1 MKKLLKKLSV
11 MRLEER
17 VLFDAAAAAAAAEA
31 EQQAQQ
37 NEELQQQQQQ
47 LQEQL
52 AEEAEQQ
59 AQQQQAAAEQQAQES
74 EGDSGDGEDPAGT
87 QGGAENKSEG
97 VNAGSE
103 VSAAVEAIAADE
115 GIEVEESTDVLENDT
130 DEVVGETV
138 ADVVAT
144 EVEADAEE
152 GSADLEAAA
161 DAEES
166 DEVLMTTEEVAAAIA
181 EGTRHELVIVSS
193 SVKDSKV
200 IIDNLAEGTEVL
212 VLEKGVDVLD
222 QINEYLDSTAVK
234 YDAIHVVSHGGDG
247 YLVLNDSVI
256 DMVSLQADPASWA
269 AIGEH
274 VAENGDIMLYG
285 CNVAQTEN
293 GKAFANQLASLTGA
307 DIAASVDVTGG
318 DYGWELEYVTN
329 AIATPVL
336 SFKGYNARLE
346 TFNVVVGK
354 DDVYDTD
361 QYANS
366 DTTRFVLD
374 GGALIQQT
382 WVSAGEGLGY
392 THDAS
397 KDITIGGTLS
407 WAITQANG
415 SPLNA
420 DQIVVAIDGDLGNGG
435 TVTQGVTILLGAD
448 NTATLD
454 SINVTDGNI
463 SVQGGASV
471 TVGNV
476 TLGNGTSFPWRKL
489 RVLLSMVISLLP
501 VILPSP
507 SVTFLLLQQ
516 SKFQPL
522 VTFPSAISLPQPVTQ
537 LLRGLSPAVKAFPF
551 HFQIFLPQPVTQLLP
566 GLSPAVKAF
575 PFHFQI
581 FLPPVTQSMSAVR
594 SMLQMLNLP
603 AFQLTPAKL
612 SM

>member
-37 NEELQQQQQQ
+37 SEELQQQQQQ

-59 AQQQQAAAEQQAQES
+59 AQQQAEQQAAAEAQQAAGAES
-74 EGDSGDGEDPAGT
+74 GAETEAGGDGEAAAPQDAAAAN
-87 QGGAENKSEG
+87 GGESA
-97 VNAGSE
+97 NAGSE

-130 DEVVGETV
+130 DGMVGENA
-138 ADVVAT
+138 ADVIAVD
-144 EVEADAEE
+144 VEAEAEE
-152 GSADLEAAA
+152 SSADLEAAA
-161 DAEES
+161 EAEADGKE
-166 DEVLMTTEEVAAAIA
+166 EIVMTTEEVAAAIA

-247 YLVLNDSVI
+247 YLVLNNSVI
-256 DMVSLQADPASWA
+256 DMESLQADPASWA

-274 VAENGDIMLYG
+274 VAEDGDIMLYG

-336 SFKGYNARLE
+336 SFDGYNARLASLTLVE
-346 TFNVVVGK
+346 QDSPGTGAESRNWNIQLGTAGTYYGFATG
-354 DDVYDTD
+354 TILT
-361 QYANS
+361 NS
-366 DTTRFVLD
+366 DGTTVNSAVGQLYSV
-374 GGALIQQT
+374 T
-382 WVSAGEGLGY
+382 VTEKAGEGGAPPTYEYKY
-392 THDAS
+392 TVESDTGNAQYVLDQAAAS
-397 KDITIGGTLS
+397 EGAAGRAAALVC
-407 WAITQANG
+407 
-415 SPLNA
+415 
-420 DQIVVAIDGDLGNGG
+420 DQVVR
-435 TVTQGVTILLGAD
+435 T
-448 NTATLD
+448 
-454 SINVTDGNI
+454 
-463 SVQGGASV
+463 
-471 TVGNV
+471 
-476 TLGNGTSFPWRKL
+476 
-489 RVLLSMVISLLP
+489 
-501 VILPSP
+501 
-507 SVTFLLLQQ
+507 
-516 SKFQPL
+516 
-522 VTFPSAISLPQPVTQ
+522 
-537 LLRGLSPAVKAFPF
+537 
-551 HFQIFLPQPVTQLLP
+551 
-566 GLSPAVKAF
+566 
-575 PFHFQI
+575 
-581 FLPPVTQSMSAVR
+581 
-594 SMLQMLNLP
+594 
-603 AFQLTPAKL
+603 
-612 SM
+612 